1 MSTTIVPVR
10 EEVAWVC
17 ALALGL
23 GYAAKSDAACVQE
36 LLEGA
41 RGSVSTLRQARE
53 SLDELAVTDP
63 DARQRTCRLL
73 EQASRLAIARAV
85 DDADPAPSPAPA
97 PRSDRGA

>member
-1 MSTTIVPVR
+1 MTTTILPVR
-10 EEVAWVC
+10 EDVAWVC

-23 GYAAKSDAACVQE
+23 GYAAKSDAACAQE

-53 SLDELAVTDP
+53 SLNELAVTDP

-73 EQASRLAIARAV
+73 EQASRIALARPDNDV
-85 DDADPAPSPAPA
+85 DPVPSQTPA
-97 PRSDRGA
+97 PRSDSGP

>member
-1 MSTTIVPVR
+1 MTTTIIPVR
-10 EEVAWVC
+10 AEVAWVC

-23 GYAAKSDAACVQE
+23 GYAAKSDEACAQE

-41 RGSVSTLRQARE
+41 RGSVSTLREARE

-73 EQASRLAIARAV
+73 EQASRIALDRPD
-85 DDADPAPSPAPA
+85 DDADPAPSQNPTA
-97 PRSDRGA
+97 RSDSGP